1 MSDMTLLRIGIAIA
15 MALLLGAIIFFGR
28 GRKNGRDKRVSR
40 ESGHRDA
47 GRIEPGANGNMA
59 ETLGEG
65 DATQEEL
72 HLEGSPSQAEL
83 GKRVGL
89 TRQTI
94 AAIEQERYS
103 PTLDVAFRIAHVF
116 GKRIEDVFHWT
127 PPEGGS
133 G

>member
-1 MSDMTLLRIGIAIA
+1 MANEIKLLRFLAQDMT
-15 MALLLGAIIFFGR
+15 
-28 GRKNGRDKRVSR
+28 
-40 ESGHRDA
+40 
-47 GRIEPGANGNMA
+47 
-59 ETLGEG
+59 
-65 DATQEEL
+65 
-72 HLEGSPSQAEL
+72 QAEL

-116 GKRIEDVFHWT
+116 GKRIDEVFHWT
-127 PPEGGS
+127 PPAGGS

>member
-1 MSDMTLLRIGIAIA
+1 MANEIKLLRFLAQDMT
-15 MALLLGAIIFFGR
+15 
-28 GRKNGRDKRVSR
+28 
-40 ESGHRDA
+40 
-47 GRIEPGANGNMA
+47 
-59 ETLGEG
+59 
-65 DATQEEL
+65 
-72 HLEGSPSQAEL
+72 QAEL
-83 GKRVGL
+83 GKRVGM

-116 GKRIEDVFHWT
+116 GKRIEEVFHWM